1 MAQRKLWAQELQ
13 AQFGVSIAK
22 SCRVVNMSRKAYYY
36 KPKRTD
42 DSDIIEV
49 LNNIVEKHQRW
60 GFPKCYKRIRKLGHH
75 WNHKRVHRVYTG
87 LKLNLRR
94 KLSVDCRPETQSH
107 WQYRCHTEKRGR
119 WIL

>member
-22 SCRVVNMSRKAYYY
+22 SCQVVKMSRKAYYY

-49 LNNIVEKHQRW
+49 LNNIVEK
-60 GFPKCYKRIRKLGHH
+60 RKACAETTRGSTLQQITSWWVGPVRT
-75 WNHKRVHRVYTG
+75 KTT
-87 LKLNLRR
+87 KLIS
-94 KLSVDCRPETQSH
+94 K
-107 WQYRCHTEKRGR
+107 Y
-119 WIL
+119 

>member
-1 MAQRKLWAQELQ
+1 MGYLH
-13 AQFGVSIAK
+13 
-22 SCRVVNMSRKAYYY
+22 YYY

-94 KLSVDCRPETQSH
+94 KIKRRLPPRNPEPLAVPMSH
-107 WQYRCHTEKRGR
+107 GKTWSMDFMSDS
-119 WIL
+119 L